1 MLWSE
6 TRSWAKSK
14 GYETIKD
21 KDGYYWSKIDDINCS
36 GISPSVSKLARDIFN
51 HMTDNKFVEHQQNY
65 KKDIK
70 HESLR

>member
-36 GISPSVSKLARDIFN
+36 GISLLEFSRAV
-51 HMTDNKFVEHQQNY
+51 
-65 KKDIK
+65 IK
-70 HESLR
+70 SYAY